1 MASLCR
7 GELMMSLMIPPA
19 PGVTVASSELGVLDV
34 EGLEAR
40 RIGEIATEHR
50 LTLHELTP
58 VAASLEEAFIELT
71 CDSVEYHGATTAHHD
86 RKAA

>member
-1 MASLCR
+1 M
-7 GELMMSLMIPPA
+7 
-19 PGVTVASSELGVLDV
+19 ASSEPGVLDV

-40 RIGEIATEHR
+40 RIGEVATEHR

-58 VAASLEEAFIELT
+58 VAASLEEAFMELT
-71 CDSVEYHGATTAHHD
+71 RDSVEYHGASTAHPD